1 MGDETVCVI
10 AKKRPAA
17 FDFLNGIKGCN
28 LSYDVYSE
36 REATMAGVVRWIVVL
51 LTVFTVLNAE
61 PLEDNAASPVELT
74 TTGQED
80 AIENLDDLD
89 FQGENRGERMCKTS
103 SISFSV

>member
-1 MGDETVCVI
+1 MRNC
-10 AKKRPAA
+10 KKRPAA
-17 FDFLNGIKGCN
+17 FDILNGIKGCN
-28 LSYDVYSE
+28 LRYDVYSE
-36 REATMAGVVRWIVVL
+36 HEATIMAGVVRWIAVL

-80 AIENLDDLD
+80 AIENLDHLD
-89 FQGENRGERMCKTS
+89 FLGENRGERLCKRS